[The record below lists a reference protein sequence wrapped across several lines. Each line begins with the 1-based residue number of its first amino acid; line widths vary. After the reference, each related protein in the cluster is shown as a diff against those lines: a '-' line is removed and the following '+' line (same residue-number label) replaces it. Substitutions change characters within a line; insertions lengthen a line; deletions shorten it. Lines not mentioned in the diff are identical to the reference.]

1 VAVVGLAVVLQGW
14 MLADVVRGSWSG
26 DGRLGA
32 LDGVLAWSPWPAAA
46 VVAVAVAA
54 TVATVVLS
62 VAVWRSAA
70 AQPSPTKPS
79 GGPIGESVSGAG
91 STA

>member
-1 VAVVGLAVVLQGW
+1 VGLAVVLQGW
-14 MLADVVRGSWSG
+14 MLADIVRGSWSG
-26 DGRLGA
+26 DGPLGA

-46 VVAVAVAA
+46 VVATAGAAAAV
-54 TVATVVLS
+54 TVVLA
-62 VAVWRSAA
+62 VAVWRSPA

-91 STA
+91 SSA